1 MSSQSTPAPAVPEL
15 GPAPAIPEL
24 GLSNADPTPHPAPTR
39 AATCR
44 DSEVPDFKPFTPT
57 SQERV
62 YSTFGIRLHACPV
75 QFPDGLDMFAAL
87 AATCIVSGQPAEVG
101 QR

>member
-15 GPAPAIPEL
+15 GLA
-24 GLSNADPTPHPAPTR
+24 NADSTPHPVPTL
-39 AATCR
+39 AATCC
-44 DSEVPDFKPFTPT
+44 DSEGPKLAPFKPT
-57 SQERV
+57 SQQRV
-62 YSTFGIRLHACPV
+62 YSTYGIRLPAVPV
-75 QFPDGLDMFAAL
+75 QFPDGLDVFAAL

>member
-1 MSSQSTPAPAVPEL
+1 MSSQSAPAPAVPEL

-44 DSEVPDFKPFTPT
+44 DSEEPDFKPFTPT

>member
-15 GPAPAIPEL
+15 GPAPAVPEL
-24 GLSNADPTPHPAPTR
+24 GLSNADPTPHPANTP
-39 AATCR
+39 AATCH
-44 DSEVPDFKPFTPT
+44 DSEEPDFKPFTPT
-57 SQERV
+57 SQQRV
-62 YSTFGIRLHACPV
+62 YSTYGIRLPVCPV
-75 QFPDGLDMFAAL
+75 QFPDGLDVFAAL

>member
-15 GPAPAIPEL
+15 GL
-24 GLSNADPTPHPAPTR
+24 TNADPTPHPAPTP

-44 DSEVPDFKPFTPT
+44 DSERPKPAPFKPT
-57 SQERV
+57 SQQRV
-62 YSTFGIRLHACPV
+62 YSTYGICLPAVPV
-75 QFPDGLDMFAAL
+75 QFPDGLDVFAAL